1 MSKHL
6 FAVVRLIKITEVLFN
21 NFHLTKFIIFYFTSD
36 NIYYVKSN
44 SENHCDDY
52 IQAKFNNFL
61 NK

>member
-6 FAVVRLIKITEVLFN
+6 FAIVRLMKLILQQLST
-21 NFHLTKFIIFYFTSD
+21 TKFINFHFTSD
-36 NIYYVKSN
+36 NIYYVKSD

-52 IQAKFNNFL
+52 IQAKFDNFL

>member
-36 NIYYVKSN
+36 NIYYVKSD
-44 SENHCDDY
+44 S
-52 IQAKFNNFL
+52 
-61 NK
+61 